1 MCMAYTLYYY
11 VNSHSVYDILNAIY
25 TLLASG
31 TDPWPSV
38 QLRVSFTGEVD
49 IDKNNTHIATVI
61 SLDL

>member
-1 MCMAYTLYYY
+1 MYGLHIILLCKLT
-11 VNSHSVYDILNAIY
+11 YDILNAIY

-49 IDKNNTHIATVI
+49 IDKNNTHIATV
-61 SLDL
+61 L